1 MQHFKVLL
9 VFLLLFTVGK
19 SFAQGKDTNAGK
31 KRSLVIIVN
40 PSVPQD
46 TISTED
52 LRLILLGDIRFWDS
66 GGRVTLLIQAPVSW
80 ERDTV
85 LGKVMEMS
93 EPQYRQF
100 WISKVFRTEAASGPK
115 VVLSNEMAGILVSRI
130 PGAIAFVDDAE
141 IPPDAKVLKV
151 DGFFPGDEAY
161 PLVFK

>member
-1 MQHFKVLL
+1 VQL
-9 VFLLLFTVGK
+9 VFFFLCSASTG
-19 SFAQGKDTNAGK
+19 FAPTEANADNN
-31 KRSLVIIVN
+31 RSLVVIVN
-40 PSVPQD
+40 PTVQQD
-46 TISTED
+46 SISTED
-52 LRLILLGDIRFWDS
+52 LRLLLLGDIRFWK
-66 GGRVTLLIQAPVSW
+66 GGGLVTLLIQAPVSW

-85 LGKVMEMS
+85 LGEVMKMS

-141 IPPDAKVLKV
+141 VPPDAKVLKV
-151 DGFFPGDEAY
+151 DNILPGEEGY

>member
-1 MQHFKVLL
+1 MQHFKALL
-9 VFLLLFTVGK
+9 ICLLLSLASN
-19 SFAQGKDTNAGK
+19 SFAEDPVPT
-31 KRSLVIIVN
+31 RSLVVIVN

-52 LRLILLGDIRFWDS
+52 IRLMLLGDIRFWE
-66 GGRVTLLIQAPVSW
+66 GGGLVTLLIQAPVSW
-80 ERDTV
+80 ERSTV

-115 VVLSNEMAGILVSRI
+115 VVLSNDMAGILVSRI
-130 PGAIAFVDDAE
+130 PGAIAFVDDSE

-151 DGFFPGDEAY
+151 NGLLPGDDGY
-161 PLVFK
+161 PLNF

>member
-9 VFLLLFTVGK
+9 VFFLLCSASKG
-19 SFAQGKDTNAGK
+19 FAQEETNADN
-31 KRSLVIIVN
+31 KRSLVVIVN
-40 PSVPQD
+40 PTVPQD
-46 TISTED
+46 SISTED
-52 LRLILLGDIRFWDS
+52 LRLLLLGDIRFWE
-66 GGRVTLLIQAPVSW
+66 GGGLVTLLIQAPVSW

-85 LGKVMEMS
+85 LGKVMKMT

-141 IPPDAKVLKV
+141 VPPDAKVLKV
-151 DGFFPGDEAY
+151 DGILPGEEGY